1 MIISFENAQYIDVE
15 FSQGESFDVGFTGGG
30 AQEQVGFN
38 QNNMAF
44 DVAFSD
50 SQHFDVDFGGT
61 AQVNPY
67 QGSYEVTPKVAQQ
80 TLPTKER
87 YLSKDVTVYGVPRY
101 DTSNEY
107 GTTVYIA
114 SEAN

>member
-1 MIISFENAQYIDVE
+1 MNISFENALYMDVA
-15 FSQGESFDVGFTGGG
+15 FSQNDGFDVDFVVGDTQEAVGFNPNAASFDVS
-30 AQEQVGFN
+30 
-38 QNNMAF
+38 
-44 DVAFSD
+44 FSD
-50 SQHFDVDFGGT
+50 SQHFDVDFGGNARIT
-61 AQVNPY
+61 PY
-67 QGSYEVTPKVAQQ
+67 DGSYTVTPKVSEQ

-87 YLSKDVTVYGVPRY
+87 YMNNDVTVYGVPRY

>member
-1 MIISFENAQYIDVE
+1 MNISFENAQYMDVE
-15 FSQGESFDVGFTGGG
+15 FSQGEGFSVDFVGDST
-30 AQEQVGFN
+30 QQVGFDPK
-38 QNNMAF
+38 AVSF
-44 DVAFSD
+44 EVGFSD
-50 SQHFDVDFGGT
+50 PQHFDVDFGGT

-80 TLPTKER
+80 TLSTKEK
-87 YLSKDVTVYGVPRY
+87 YMKKDVTIYGVPRY

>member
-1 MIISFENAQYIDVE
+1 MNISFENAQYMDIV
-15 FSQGESFDVGFTGGG
+15 FSQGEGFDVGFIDGDT
-30 AQEQVGFN
+30 QEDVSFN
-38 QNNMAF
+38 PNAVSF
-44 DVAFSD
+44 DVSFSD
-50 SQHFDVDFGGT
+50 SQHFNVDFGGT
-61 AQVNPY
+61 AQIMPY
-67 QGSYEVTPKVAQQ
+67 DGSYTVTPKVNEQ

-87 YLSKDVTVYGVPRY
+87 YLNNDVTVYGVPRY